1 MYMSQIIKNPFDIEL
16 LYKFLKNNCEIEKK
30 YFIFSKI
37 AFKKAKLTESV
48 KPFIESL
55 KPFYYKSK
63 LKYLN
68 RTMDYKNFITI
79 LRQLCNYFKLPYTS
93 KILYQKSKYEIIY
106 YINMSDYINIIETT
120 SPVSNN
126 IMETSDPKN
135 TVIELKDIPDF
146 SLIDEENTI
155 IDINKKND

>member
-1 MYMSQIIKNPFDIEL
+1 MSQIIKKPFDIEI

-37 AFKKAKLTESV
+37 AFKKAKLTENV

-68 RTMDYKNFITI
+68 RTMDYKNFITV

-106 YINMSDYINIIETT
+106 YINMIWVIVICVIDYLSPITT
-120 SPVSNN
+120 FFNN
-126 IMETSDPKN
+126 GSSST
-135 TVIELKDIPDF
+135 
-146 SLIDEENTI
+146 
-155 IDINKKND
+155 IDIHCKSSH

>member
-1 MYMSQIIKNPFDIEL
+1 
-16 LYKFLKNNCEIEKK
+16 
-30 YFIFSKI
+30 
-37 AFKKAKLTESV
+37 
-48 KPFIESL
+48 
-55 KPFYYKSK
+55 
-63 LKYLN
+63 
-68 RTMDYKNFITI
+68 
-79 LRQLCNYFKLPYTS
+79 
-93 KILYQKSKYEIIY
+93 
-106 YINMSDYINIIETT
+106 MSDYINIIETT

>member
-1 MYMSQIIKNPFDIEL
+1 MSQIIKNPFDIEI

-37 AFKKAKLTESV
+37 AFKKAKLTENV

-68 RTMDYKNFITI
+68 RTMDYKNFITV
-79 LRQLCNYFKLPYTS
+79 LRQLCNYLNCHILQKYCT
-93 KILYQKSKYEIIY
+93 KIKI
-106 YINMSDYINIIETT
+106 
-120 SPVSNN
+120 
-126 IMETSDPKN
+126 
-135 TVIELKDIPDF
+135 
-146 SLIDEENTI
+146 
-155 IDINKKND
+155 